1 MLTKGAMG
9 NLVNRYRAVLKKC
22 HLMNTFGSL
31 AVAAMLVMGGAGVA
45 GAAPVSSD
53 TSLSTSSTLNTTN
66 AAGTHDDVNI
76 AGNLTVNYAGG
87 GYGDILAGNV
97 TVKGS
102 IEAGD
107 IMTYGNLTADYV
119 TTYANSDDTEKAS
132 KKNPG
137 TIEIKGTVNL
147 PGDSLSGRRFD
158 LENTVG
164 SHNVLGNVTTG
175 ACMGLVGNGTE
186 KSTLTGGVMTVR
198 GGTFA
203 VSRGMQ
209 ATLKEVSFNITNR
222 RARVHGENPNSATIL
237 DLGKLILCDGVLIT
251 ESRWDSQYALA
262 AVRELSPDDSKK
274 GVLIGDGH
282 IAVGSNAIIGLG
294 EGATLDNV
302 YGLMKKFTGYETPT
316 KNDVCSALILDQP
329 LELQDEHA
337 TPGNSYNVYISDEK
351 HTEVAPAPYT
361 TVNGEESS
369 LANAVLGSAASSF
382 TQEANTLLVVNGANE
397 HVHYTTAAKAS
408 IPGAISYANGSAEA
422 VIEDGAKLA
431 ITGAQ
436 AGETYVILG
445 NGFEDI
451 TFGETAWT
459 GDNLL
464 SDNPLVAL
472 TRGDDGTV
480 AGEAVAA
487 AEALP
492 GLDSGLAAAIDSANQ
507 AHLIGTGAQTSSGE
521 AGTRFISIALSSGN
535 AAAAADIINE
545 VSRAA
550 VTAGVQNTSLRIADA
565 ASNTVL
571 DHLSFA
577 GHTASVHSNGADFWA
592 APMYGNLYTNGMV
605 TNGSSVRSQFGG
617 LALGADIEAGNFR
630 FGAAIN
636 GGGGQSETKG
646 GVASTQ
652 NDYSFG
658 GVNLYAGWTC
668 ESLNIFGSVGYAFG
682 NHDVEMGLAGI
693 NTAKAD
699 VDTTAFTA
707 DLRAEY
713 QLNTQY
719 VDVLP
724 HIGVRYTALKTD
736 AYDLKVSGHA
746 LSKVQ
751 SDTQSIV
758 QFPIGVTLSKTV
770 AFADWNVKPMV
781 DVSVIPAVG
790 DKEANTKVKFSGIDA
805 WSSMDSRIMD
815 STSWAG
821 TVGIQAEKGSFS
833 LGLNY
838 GVQASSHETDQN
850 VQIKLGWKF

>member
-1 MLTKGAMG
+1 MLTKGAIG

-22 HLMNTFGSL
+22 HIMNTFGSL
-31 AVAAMLVMGGAGVA
+31 AVAAMLVMGSAGMA

-53 TSLSTSSTLNTTN
+53 TNLSTTTTLNTTN
-66 AAGTHDDVNI
+66 SAGTHDDVNV
-76 AGNLTVNYAGG
+76 AGNLTVNYAEG

-119 TTYANSDDTEKAS
+119 KTYANSDDTEKAS

-147 PGDSLSGRRFD
+147 PGDSVSGRRFD

-164 SHNVLGNVTTG
+164 SHNILGNVTTG
-175 ACMGLVGNGTE
+175 ACMGLVANGTE
-186 KSTLTGGVMTVR
+186 KSTLTGGVMTIR

-203 VSRGMQ
+203 VSKGMQ

-262 AVRELSPDDSKK
+262 AVRELSPDASKP

-316 KNDVCSALILDQP
+316 KNGVCSALILDQP
-329 LELQDEHA
+329 LELQDDHT

-369 LANAVLGSAASSF
+369 LANAVLGSATSSF
-382 TQEANTLLVVNGANE
+382 TQEGNTLLIVNGANDK
-397 HVHYTTAAKAS
+397 VHYTTAAKAAV
-408 IPGAISYANGSAEA
+408 PGAISYAGGSANA
-422 VIEDGAKLA
+422 LIEDGAKLA

-445 NGFEDI
+445 NGFDDI

-464 SDNPLVAL
+464 SDNPLVSL

-507 AHLIGTGAQTSSGE
+507 AQLIGTGAQTTSGE
-521 AGTRFISIALSSGN
+521 AGTRFISTALAKGN
-535 AAAAADIINE
+535 AAGAATIINE

-577 GHTASVHSNGADFWA
+577 GNTASVHSNGADFWA
-592 APMYGNLYTNGMV
+592 TPMYGNLYTNGMIA
-605 TNGSSVRSQFGG
+605 NGSSVRSQFGG
-617 LALGADIEAGNFR
+617 LALGADVEAGQFR
-630 FGAAIN
+630 FGAALN
-636 GGGGQSETKG
+636 GGGGQSESKG

-652 NDYSFG
+652 NDYNFG
-658 GVNLYAGWTC
+658 GLNLYAGWT
-668 ESLNIFGSVGYAFG
+668 SGALNIFGSVGYGFG
-682 NHDVEMGLAGI
+682 NHDVEMGLAGV

-699 VDTTAFTA
+699 IDTSALTA

-713 QLNTQY
+713 QINTQY
-719 VDVLP
+719 VDILP
-724 HIGVRYTALKTD
+724 HVGVRYTALQTD
-736 AYDLKVSGHA
+736 AYDLKVGGHV
-746 LSKVQ
+746 LNSVQ
-751 SDTQSIV
+751 SDTQNIV
-758 QFPIGVTLSKTV
+758 QFPVGVTLSKNV
-770 AFADWNVKPMV
+770 AFSDWTVKPML

-790 DKEANTKVKFSGIDA
+790 DKEANTKVKFSGLDA
-805 WSSMDSRIMD
+805 WSSMNSRVMD

-821 TVGIQAEKGSFS
+821 TVGIQAEKGKFS

-838 GVQASSHETDQN
+838 GVQASSNETDQN
-850 VQIKLGWKF
+850 IQVKLGWKF